1 MSKGNYEAVAVDDTG
16 SVEGINAF
24 IYCTKWRSGQV
35 SPMPYGQTLKDRASQ
50 LLIKYKSGAL
60 VMQSHPL
67 FAIIIG
73 IEIQR
78 KQRGYILDHLALKDL
93 LFFHQLCHF
102 LVDISHLVGISYQPQ
117 ILRSNLFSE
126 TTNLSSRILRRSGS
140 RIGLRW
146 RSCIEAAC
154 VRWARCRPGIRS
166 SSGQV
171 AP

>member
-1 MSKGNYEAVAVDDTG
+1 
-16 SVEGINAF
+16 
-24 IYCTKWRSGQV
+24 
-35 SPMPYGQTLKDRASQ
+35 
-50 LLIKYKSGAL
+50 
-60 VMQSHPL
+60 MQSHPL

-102 LVDISHLVGISYQPQ
+102 LVDISHLVEFSYQPQ

-126 TTNLSSRILRRSGS
+126 TTNLSSRIFRRSGS

-154 VRWARCRPGIRS
+154 VRWARCRPGIGS

-171 AP
+171 APQPVNSDLSCHVKYWEIEGRCSGSHNEYCKEPVLTIRSLSPQSIGQLCRGGVLAVE

>member
-1 MSKGNYEAVAVDDTG
+1 MARSRRSRRRRSRCSWRTWLKRYE
-16 SVEGINAF
+16 
-24 IYCTKWRSGQV
+24 RSHQ
-35 SPMPYGQTLKDRASQ
+35 
-50 LLIKYKSGAL
+50 
-60 VMQSHPL
+60 
-67 FAIIIG
+67 IG
-73 IEIQR
+73 TEIQR

-102 LVDISHLVGISYQPQ
+102 LVDISHLVEFSYQPQ

-154 VRWARCRPGIRS
+154 VRWARCRPGIGS